1 MTHVTGVYTPL
12 RSTIHCIVDRRD
24 VTDDWKDV
32 ICDASSVT
40 CAHLWH
46 GSLNMYQF
54 YTVIYWRGYFTI
66 DKSYLTI
73 INGSLCISF
82 GDMLIAVCVLCR
94 SILEEEESHSGCI
107 AGAQILQ
114 ISILAKPRS
123 DTRDKGNFL
132 QQDNKTTAQYLSWA
146 LQLQLHLCYIWL
158 WANLRGC
165 YARFSDIGWG
175 VLLELIKLQCTD
187 QPQEWTSCCTL
198 YYYLMYLRIL
208 LHF

>member
-1 MTHVTGVYTPL
+1 MSQV
-12 RSTIHCIVDRRD
+12 CIVDRRG

-32 ICDASSVT
+32 ICDTSSVT
-40 CAHLWH
+40 CEHLWH

-54 YTVIYWRGYFTI
+54 YTVIYWRGYFTV
-66 DKSYLTI
+66 DNSYLTI
-73 INGSLCISF
+73 INGYLCIIF

-94 SILEEEESHSGCI
+94 SILEEESHSGCI

-132 QQDNKTTAQYLSWA
+132 QQDNCTIFILSSATPTSSVLYLT
-146 LQLQLHLCYIWL
+146 
-158 WANLRGC
+158 NLRGC